1 MSNAISSSDPH
12 LIGRVEPPFGWL
24 LIDNPERRNA
34 VTLSMWQA
42 LPGLLARLDGD
53 SRVRVLVIAGA
64 GEAAFVAGADIG
76 EFATVRRDAESAR
89 RYEDANAAAFEAIR
103 ATTRPTLAMIRG
115 FCFGGGIGIAAACD
129 LRIAADDALFSIPAA
144 RLGLAYPPAAIG
156 DIVRLVGA
164 ARAKELFFTAR
175 RVDHAEAHA
184 IGLVD
189 RVVPAAE
196 LEAETRALASV
207 IADNAPLTVA
217 AAKAAIDAVA
227 RGESTGRAT
236 ALADACFE
244 SADFAE
250 GRAAFLEKRRPRFRG
265 A

>member
-1 MSNAISSSDPH
+1 MSNIVPSSDEH
-12 LIGRVEPPFGWL
+12 LTARIEPPFAWL

-42 LPGLLARLDGD
+42 MPALLAQIEGD

-64 GEAAFVAGADIG
+64 GETAFVAGADIG
-76 EFATVRRDAESAR
+76 EFATVRRDAASAR
-89 RYEDANAAAFEAIR
+89 GYEDANAAAFAAIR
-103 ATTRPTLAMIRG
+103 TTRRPTIAMIRG

-164 ARAKELFFTAR
+164 ARAKEMFFTAR
-175 RVDHAEAHA
+175 RIDHAEAHA

-196 LEAETRALASV
+196 LESETRALAAS
-207 IADNAPLTVA
+207 IADNAPLTLV

-227 RGESTGRAT
+227 RGESTDPAT

-250 GRAAFLEKRRPRFRG
+250 GRAAFLEKRRPRFSG
-265 A
+265 T